1 MCVLYDTPLVRKMSK
16 WDGQTAGWR
25 ETLFLNDEELDPYQR
40 MCMCVF
46 VYSIVQQAVIQ
57 QGHWA
62 SGDGYGQCV
71 IIYN

>member
-1 MCVLYDTPLVRKMSK
+1 MTGDFVS
-16 WDGQTAGWR
+16 
-25 ETLFLNDEELDPYQR
+25 ELDPYQR

-71 IIYN
+71 INYN

>member
-1 MCVLYDTPLVRKMSK
+1 MQCPVSEKNENEMAKLLNEGR
-16 WDGQTAGWR
+16 
-25 ETLFLNDEELDPYQR
+25 LFLDDERLDPYQR
-40 MCMCVF
+40 AHACVCMF
-46 VYSIVQQAVIQ
+46 DDSLVQQAMIQ